1 MYRWLAE
8 KLGNVSVNH
17 KLGVG
22 FGLVLLLTLLITF
35 TGWTGLGDVASR
47 GDKLGYISSLNVL
60 TKDLRIARLDYEM
73 RRGEQGTAAVSEL
86 LNRLDSG
93 MKTARTLIEQ
103 PADIALIDEQLAAV
117 EQYKRAF
124 SDMAQAGANRE
135 DARSKLGNTA
145 DNAVLKVTE
154 VEKSLL
160 QSDSVTQFNSVV
172 DLSKLIQQA
181 RFQVRGY
188 TYSGKVEAEQPALDA
203 IDNALK
209 KITELQGSLQE
220 QYQANLQQASVS
232 LQAYRAAV
240 SQFRDSQVATAV
252 ALKTMSAQGDVLLNR
267 SDKLTISQTAVRD
280 TDAAQAKYLLL
291 LATVL
296 ALIFGLVAAWAITR
310 QIVIPLNQ
318 TLKVAERVASGDLSH
333 DLTSTRQ
340 DELGQLQRAMQSM
353 TVGLRELIG
362 GISDGVTQ
370 IASAAEQLSSVTE
383 QTSAGVNNQKIETD
397 QVATAMNEMAAT
409 VQEVA
414 RNAEEASEA
423 AVAADQQAREGDKVV
438 GEAIAQIERLAT
450 EVGNSTEAM
459 GHLKRESD
467 KIGSVLDV
475 IKSVAQQTNLLALN
489 AAIEAARA
497 GEAGRGFAVV
507 ADEVRSLA
515 QRTQKSTEEIEE
527 LIVGL
532 QTGTQQVATIMDN
545 SRGLTDSSVELTR
558 RAGSALANITRT
570 VSTIQAMNSQIAT
583 AAEQQ
588 SAVAEE
594 INRSV
599 LNVRDVSEQTSSA
612 SEETAAS
619 SAELARLGIYL
630 QTLVGRSRLCRGW
643 AATHPGRRTSATC
656 EISYTL
662 ISPPS
667 PQIVLAFALLRS
679 AFSDLEVHHVS
690 SADPLAG
697 QRQRPTQTRP
707 GFWPG
712 AGPQFHHRHDR
723 LAGLECRTVPLQQP
737 DGAGPTGR
745 RRGGHARQPHRV
757 PNAHRHG
764 QPGQNDAADRKN
776 RPAPRLPVK
785 THERPDRPAASR
797 GSRTPG
803 SRLQSG
809 AGGIAAVDRTAGKRP
824 AAAAKSR
831 PASQRHPRA
840 TVQRT
845 A

>member
-8 KLGNVSVNH
+8 KLGNVSVNR
-17 KLGVG
+17 KLSIG
-22 FGLVLLLTLLITF
+22 FGLVLVLTLLITF
-35 TGWTGLGDVASR
+35 TGWTGLSGVISR
-47 GDKLGYISSLNVL
+47 GDKLGYISSLNGL
-60 TKDLRIARLDYEM
+60 TKDLRLARLDFEM
-73 RRGEQGTAAVSEL
+73 RRGEQGTSAVNDLITQLESGLKNAA
-86 LNRLDSG
+86 D
-93 MKTARTLIEQ
+93 LIEQ
-103 PADIALIDEQLAAV
+103 PDDKLVV
-117 EQYKRAF
+117 EQQQDALGQYKKAF
-124 SDMAQAGANRE
+124 GAMVQAGLKRE
-135 DARSKLGNTA
+135 GARSKLGDTA
-145 DNAVLKVTE
+145 DNAVAKINE

-160 QSDSVTQFNSVV
+160 QGDSVTLFNSVV

-209 KITELQGSLQE
+209 KITDLNDQLPE
-220 QYQANLQQASVS
+220 QYRANLQEASVS

-240 SQFRDSQVATAV
+240 SQYRDSQVA
-252 ALKTMSAQGDVLLNR
+252 SAAAMKIMGEQGDILLDR
-267 SDKLTISQTAVRD
+267 SNKLTTSQTVVRD
-280 TDAAQAKYLLL
+280 TDAAHAKNLLL
-291 LATVL
+291 LATAL
-296 ALIFGLVAAWAITR
+296 ALAFGVLAAWAITR

-333 DLTSTRQ
+333 NLISRRQ
-340 DELGQLQRAMQSM
+340 DELGQLQRSMQSM

-370 IASAAEQLSSVTE
+370 IASAAEQLSAVTE
-383 QTSAGVNNQKIETD
+383 QTSAGVNSQKVETD

-438 GEAIAQIERLAT
+438 GEAIAQIERLAS

-532 QTGTQQVATIMDN
+532 QSGTQQVATIMDN

-558 RAGSALANITRT
+558 RAGNALENITRT
-570 VSTIQAMNSQIAT
+570 VSAIQAMNQQIAT

-599 LNVRDVSEQTSSA
+599 LNVRDVSEQTSAA

-619 SAELARLGIYL
+619 SAELARLGVYL
-630 QTLVGRSRLCRGW
+630 QSLVGRFK
-643 AATHPGRRTSATC
+643 
-656 EISYTL
+656 
-662 ISPPS
+662 
-667 PQIVLAFALLRS
+667 V
-679 AFSDLEVHHVS
+679 
-690 SADPLAG
+690 
-697 QRQRPTQTRP
+697 
-707 GFWPG
+707 
-712 AGPQFHHRHDR
+712 
-723 LAGLECRTVPLQQP
+723 
-737 DGAGPTGR
+737 
-745 RRGGHARQPHRV
+745 
-757 PNAHRHG
+757 
-764 QPGQNDAADRKN
+764 
-776 RPAPRLPVK
+776 
-785 THERPDRPAASR
+785 
-797 GSRTPG
+797 
-803 SRLQSG
+803 
-809 AGGIAAVDRTAGKRP
+809 
-824 AAAAKSR
+824 
-831 PASQRHPRA
+831 
-840 TVQRT
+840 
-845 A
+845 

>member
-8 KLGNVSVNH
+8 KLGNVSVKT

-22 FGLVLLLTLLITF
+22 FGLVLLLTLMITF
-35 TGWTGLGDVASR
+35 TGWTGLSGVISR
-47 GDKLGYISSLNVL
+47 GDKLGYIASLNDL
-60 TKDLRIARLDYEM
+60 TKDLRIARLDFEM
-73 RRGEQGTAAVSEL
+73 RRGEQGPAAVNDYL
-86 LNRLDSG
+86 GKLDSG
-93 MKTARTLIEQ
+93 LKTARTLIEQ
-103 PADIALIDEQLAAV
+103 PADIALIDDQLAAV
-117 EQYKRAF
+117 DQYKRAF
-124 SDMAQAGANRE
+124 DAMVQAGANRE
-135 DARSKLGNTA
+135 NARSKLGDTA
-145 DNAVLKVTE
+145 DNAVQKVGD
-154 VEKSLL
+154 VEKALL
-160 QSDSVTQFNSVV
+160 QGDSVSQFNSVV
-172 DLSKLIQQA
+172 ELSKLIQQA

-209 KITELQGSLQE
+209 KITGLNGQLPE
-220 QYQANLQQASVS
+220 QYSTNLQQASVS

-240 SQFRDSQVATAV
+240 SQYRDSQVASAA
-252 ALKTMSAQGDVLLNR
+252 ALKIMGTQGDLLLDR
-267 SDKLTISQTAVRD
+267 SNKLTLSQTVVRD
-280 TDAAQAKYLLL
+280 ADAANARQLLL
-291 LATVL
+291 LAAVL
-296 ALIFGLVAAWAITR
+296 ALIFGLVAAWVITR
-310 QIVIPLNQ
+310 QIIVPLAQ
-318 TLKVAERVASGDLSH
+318 TLNVAERVASGDLSH
-333 DLTSTRQ
+333 NLISERQ
-340 DELGQLQRAMQSM
+340 DELGQLQRAMQNM

-362 GISDGVTQ
+362 GISEGVTQ
-370 IASAAEQLSSVTE
+370 IASAAEQLSAVTE
-383 QTSAGVNNQKIETD
+383 QTSAGVNSQKIETD

-450 EVGNSTEAM
+450 EVGNSTVAM
-459 GHLKRESD
+459 GDLKRESD

-515 QRTQKSTEEIEE
+515 QRTQKSTEEIAE

-532 QTGTQQVATIMDN
+532 QSGTQQVATIMDN

-599 LNVRDVSEQTSSA
+599 LNVRDVSEQTSAA

-630 QTLVGRSRLCRGW
+630 QTLVGRFR
-643 AATHPGRRTSATC
+643 
-656 EISYTL
+656 I
-662 ISPPS
+662 
-667 PQIVLAFALLRS
+667 
-679 AFSDLEVHHVS
+679 
-690 SADPLAG
+690 
-697 QRQRPTQTRP
+697 
-707 GFWPG
+707 
-712 AGPQFHHRHDR
+712 
-723 LAGLECRTVPLQQP
+723 
-737 DGAGPTGR
+737 
-745 RRGGHARQPHRV
+745 
-757 PNAHRHG
+757 
-764 QPGQNDAADRKN
+764 
-776 RPAPRLPVK
+776 
-785 THERPDRPAASR
+785 
-797 GSRTPG
+797 
-803 SRLQSG
+803 
-809 AGGIAAVDRTAGKRP
+809 
-824 AAAAKSR
+824 
-831 PASQRHPRA
+831 
-840 TVQRT
+840 
-845 A
+845 

>member
-8 KLGNVSVNH
+8 KLGNVSVKS

-22 FGLVLLLTLLITF
+22 FGLVLLLTLMITF
-35 TGWTGLGDVASR
+35 TGWSGLSGVISR
-47 GDKLGYISSLNVL
+47 GDKLGFISSLNEL
-60 TKDLRIARLDYEM
+60 TKDLRLARLDYEM
-73 RRGEQGTAAVSEL
+73 RRGEQGPTAVNAL
-86 LNRLDSG
+86 LVQLEAG
-93 MKTARTLIEQ
+93 LKTADSLIDQ
-103 PADIALIDEQLAAV
+103 PADNLLVDDQLVAV
-117 EQYKRAF
+117 DQYRRAF
-124 SDMAQAGANRE
+124 EAMVQAGANRE
-135 DARSKLGNTA
+135 NARSKLGDTA
-145 DNAVLKVTE
+145 DNAVVKVGE
-154 VEKSLL
+154 IEKALL
-160 QSDSVTQFNSVV
+160 QGDSVSQFNSVV

-209 KITELQGSLQE
+209 KITSLNGQIPD
-220 QYQANLQQASVS
+220 QYSTNLQQASVS

-240 SQFRDSQVATAV
+240 SQYRDSQVATA
-252 ALKTMSAQGDVLLNR
+252 AAMKIMAEQGDILLDR
-267 SDKLTISQTAVRD
+267 SKKLTASQTVVRD
-280 TDAAQAKYLLL
+280 TDAAQAKQLLA

-296 ALIFGLVAAWAITR
+296 ALVFGLIAAWAITR
-310 QIVIPLNQ
+310 QIIIPLNQ

-333 DLTSTRQ
+333 NLDSARQ

-370 IASAAEQLSSVTE
+370 IASAAEQLSAVTE
-383 QTSAGVNNQKIETD
+383 QTSAGVNSQKVETD

-532 QTGTQQVATIMDN
+532 QSGTQQVATIMDN

-558 RAGSALANITRT
+558 RAGAALGNITRT

-630 QTLVGRSRLCRGW
+630 QTLVGRF
-643 AATHPGRRTSATC
+643 RT
-656 EISYTL
+656 
-662 ISPPS
+662 
-667 PQIVLAFALLRS
+667 
-679 AFSDLEVHHVS
+679 
-690 SADPLAG
+690 
-697 QRQRPTQTRP
+697 
-707 GFWPG
+707 
-712 AGPQFHHRHDR
+712 
-723 LAGLECRTVPLQQP
+723 
-737 DGAGPTGR
+737 
-745 RRGGHARQPHRV
+745 
-757 PNAHRHG
+757 
-764 QPGQNDAADRKN
+764 
-776 RPAPRLPVK
+776 
-785 THERPDRPAASR
+785 
-797 GSRTPG
+797 
-803 SRLQSG
+803 
-809 AGGIAAVDRTAGKRP
+809 
-824 AAAAKSR
+824 
-831 PASQRHPRA
+831 
-840 TVQRT
+840 
-845 A
+845 